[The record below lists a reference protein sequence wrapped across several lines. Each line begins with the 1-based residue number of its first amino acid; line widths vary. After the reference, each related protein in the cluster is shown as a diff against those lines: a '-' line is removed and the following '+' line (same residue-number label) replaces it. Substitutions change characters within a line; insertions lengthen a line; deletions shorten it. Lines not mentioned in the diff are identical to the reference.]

1 MALKANNVLIK
12 SIEANNNTTV
22 GTAKPITWKTP
33 LDFADFDGENIW
45 TDGDNIY
52 FSFRTT
58 HENQIFCI
66 SDSAVATLVAMKI

>member
-12 SIEANNNTTV
+12 SIEANNNMV
-22 GTAKPITWKTP
+22 GTAVPIVWKTP

-58 HENQIFCI
+58 QYQLDQTTFVWVKKHGRG
-66 SDSAVATLVAMKI
+66 